1 MSEHYIS
8 LFKTQCCLNHTEMHQ
23 QFSTLDAELQTY
35 GQNQEVRQR
44 IKERYGGFTLASLV
58 CQLED
63 KDTDI
68 LPR

>member
-1 MSEHYIS
+1 
-8 LFKTQCCLNHTEMHQ
+8 MHQ

-63 KDTDI
+63 KEADI
-68 LPR
+68 